1 MSNTE
6 TEPTNELSPRRR
18 ARAGLAFIYAMTAG
32 GWGLPFM
39 CRQRRSAQMIRN
51 DPDRVKTEDD
61 LRRIERASIKRER
74 KAARKSS
81 LKPKKRPSKSRKI
94 CY

>member
-18 ARAGLAFIYAMTAG
+18 ARAGLAFIYAMTGA
-32 GWGLPFM
+32 WGLPLM

>member
-1 MSNTE
+1 
-6 TEPTNELSPRRR
+6 
-18 ARAGLAFIYAMTAG
+18 
-32 GWGLPFM
+32 
-39 CRQRRSAQMIRN
+39 MIRN